1 MRNLT
6 NQCFGR
12 LTAVEPIR
20 KEKKKGYIWK
30 CKCSCGGMKE
40 VPAIYLLNGHT
51 KSCGCIKLENKRK
64 QDITGKRWG
73 RLEAVCPTDERD
85 ESGSV
90 VWKCVCQCGSE
101 VKHSV
106 NQLRSGRIHS
116 CGCWYQE
123 TRRTC
128 YKTRRDL
135 QEQTSVSALIA
146 SKKPNRNNT

>member
-1 MRNLT
+1 MRDLT

-12 LTAVEPIR
+12 LTAVELVR

-40 VPAIYLLNGHT
+40 VPAIYLVNGHT

-64 QDITGKRWG
+64 QDITGERFD

-90 VWKCVCQCGSE
+90 VWKCVCQCGNTKSNGTDISHNCYE
-101 VKHSV
+101 TNIPHSF
-106 NQLRSGRIHS
+106 
-116 CGCWYQE
+116 
-123 TRRTC
+123 
-128 YKTRRDL
+128 
-135 QEQTSVSALIA
+135 SAQGITL
-146 SKKPNRNNT
+146 